1 MYDDYSYNI
10 YEHTERQL
18 GKSCDEARWDLLAAE
33 GGGSINLNIG
43 AVFYGSY
50 GPIPLESIGCASGKF
65 DHLCDVLE
73 TMVPDNRVIDSVK
86 FHHFLIKSDE
96 MINKVESAIKT
107 KHIKELEFE
116 RCFDYNHP
124 SRKGIDL
131 VSRLLEGNQN
141 LEKLTVD
148 VGILNT
154 NFTNALRDHPT
165 LETLD
170 LANFDFGFR
179 DEQFEALMEAVKDK
193 SDVSIRH
200 EGHSDCNLEI
210 AHLITPVLATNPQLQ
225 KLRLRGVELLN
236 RRRARPGED
245 EYAILKSFA
254 RALSTNS
261 NLKQLTLDGIRW
273 EEQTQI
279 LLRAIYDDSSLN
291 TLAMSDHTCQ
301 IFIDDGNSNPTF
313 KSISEDYKWIQ
324 GGETSI
330 ARKSKLLCAIGT
342 FDESCIDVK
351 RVSEGPSELL
361 PKLIPMMLEFVQ
373 GVHIFEQID
382 NAKLERL
389 AFKNVYELM
398 RNIVAPS
405 LLPTH
410 DPHDIQTCGLKRK
423 RDVAGAE
430 N

>member
-1 MYDDYSYNI
+1 MYGYGDYGYNFE
-10 YEHTERQL
+10 YTRKEL
-18 GKSCDEARWDLLAAE
+18 GRSCDKARWDLLAA
-33 GGGSINLNIG
+33 GGSDPLNLNIG
-43 AVFYGSY
+43 AIYQGNY
-50 GPIPLESIGCASGKF
+50 GPMPLESIGCATGRF
-65 DHLCDVLE
+65 DKMCDALE
-73 TMVPDNRVIDSVK
+73 ALPDSRVIDSVK
-86 FHHFLIKSDE
+86 FHHFHIKSDR
-96 MINKVESAIKT
+96 MISKIESAIKT

-116 RCFDYNHP
+116 KCFDINHP
-124 SRKGIDL
+124 SRKGMNL
-131 VSRLLEGNQN
+131 VSRMLEGNQN

-170 LANFDFGFR
+170 LANFDVR
-179 DEQFEALMEAVKDK
+179 DDQFEAVKDK

-200 EGHSDCNLEI
+200 EGHSDCDLEI

-225 KLRLRGVELLN
+225 KLRLRGVELRN
-236 RRRARPGED
+236 RRNRRHVRPGEGD
-245 EYAILKSFA
+245 YAILKSFA

-261 NLKQLTLDGIRW
+261 NLKQLTLDISHW
-273 EEQTQI
+273 EEPTKI
-279 LLRAIYDDSSLN
+279 LLKAIYDDSSLN
-291 TLAMSDHTCQ
+291 DLAMSNHTCR
-301 IFIDDGNSNPTF
+301 ILRDDGNSNPTF

-330 ARKSKLLCAIGT
+330 SRKSKLLCAIGT
-342 FDESCIDVK
+342 FDESCIDLK
-351 RVSEGPSELL
+351 RFSEGPSDSELL

-405 LLPTH
+405 LLPTYDH
-410 DPHDIQTCGLKRK
+410 HGSQAGGMKRK

>member
-1 MYDDYSYNI
+1 
-10 YEHTERQL
+10 
-18 GKSCDEARWDLLAAE
+18 
-33 GGGSINLNIG
+33 
-43 AVFYGSY
+43 
-50 GPIPLESIGCASGKF
+50 
-65 DHLCDVLE
+65 
-73 TMVPDNRVIDSVK
+73 VIDSVK

-193 SDVSIRH
+193 SNVSIRH

-291 TLAMSDHTCQ
+291 TLAMSNHTCQ
-301 IFIDDGNSNPTF
+301 FFIDDGNSNPTF

-373 GVHIFEQID
+373 GVHIFEQTD

-405 LLPTH
+405 LLPTYDQH
-410 DPHDIQTCGLKRK
+410 GSQAGGLKRK
-423 RDVAGAE
+423 RDVAGAD